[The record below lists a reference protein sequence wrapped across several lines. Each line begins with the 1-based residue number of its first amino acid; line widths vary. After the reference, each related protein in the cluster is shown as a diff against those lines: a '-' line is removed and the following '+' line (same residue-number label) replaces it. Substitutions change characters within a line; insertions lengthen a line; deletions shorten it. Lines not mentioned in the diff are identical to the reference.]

1 MGNRGRLIAPGGLRD
16 DLAAVAEDEP
26 AAGESLAEMA
36 AQYGL
41 RPSSARPRL
50 VFYLVKVW
58 QRRHFIL
65 AYATA
70 RNVSMYTEARL
81 GQLWQVLTPLLNS
94 AVYYLI
100 FGVLFKA
107 NRGISNY
114 TAYLVTGVFIFA
126 FTERSIVVGSTV
138 MRANI
143 ALIRALHFPRACLPL
158 AYVLVEFQQLL
169 LSMVVLFAIV
179 LGTGEPL
186 TWYWLLLLPTLL
198 LQATFNM
205 GAALFMARVGAGAQD
220 ISQLI
225 PFLLRVWRYFCGVMY
240 SIAALPAALPE
251 WGVVV
256 DLVAGHVQL
265 GCDPAGRQQG
275 GQLGHL
281 QGVPARR
288 ELARVHQ
295 PERGAR
301 RLRAAGAGYV
311 RQHRRQ
317 QYAFAAG
324 RGDAALQEAA
334 ELLGLAQQVPR
345 RRGDQPE
352 LGGTVGRQAGHR
364 LRDVGQVRPQPP
376 GERLAP
382 GRRQG
387 HRAAAQHHQVVR
399 LVGVEPG
406 QQLDRGGRPQG
417 TRAVGPV
424 KQVLLERSP
433 HGDAGLGQ
441 QRRDQP
447 AGADGCL
454 QHQRHRAAGPRQRLR
469 HRLEP
474 DGRPVD
480 QVQVD
485 VAVDERPRSQ
495 R

>member
-16 DLAAVAEDEP
+16 ELAAVAVAEDEP
-26 AAGESLAEMA
+26 AAGESLAEKA

-50 VFYLVKVW
+50 VSYLVKVW
-58 QRRHFIL
+58 QRRHFIF

-100 FGVLFKA
+100 FGILFKA

-114 TAYLVTGVFIFA
+114 TAFLVTGVFIFA

-138 MRANI
+138 IRANI
-143 ALIRALHFPRACLPL
+143 TLIRALHFPRACLPL

-251 WGVVV
+251 WAKNVLSFNPAAVYISLTRFAVMSSYRADAPGAKPYNAARCAIFTATKTPSMQAYCHPDIGIGELWLAGVGWAVV
-256 DLVAGHVQL
+256 ILVAGVLYFWQ
-265 GCDPAGRQQG
+265 AETR
-275 GQLGHL
+275 
-281 QGVPARR
+281 
-288 ELARVHQ
+288 
-295 PERGAR
+295 
-301 RLRAAGAGYV
+301 Y
-311 RQHRRQ
+311 
-317 QYAFAAG
+317 G
-324 RGDAALQEAA
+324 RG
-334 ELLGLAQQVPR
+334 
-345 RRGDQPE
+345 
-352 LGGTVGRQAGHR
+352 
-364 LRDVGQVRPQPP
+364 
-376 GERLAP
+376 
-382 GRRQG
+382 
-387 HRAAAQHHQVVR
+387 
-399 LVGVEPG
+399 
-406 QQLDRGGRPQG
+406 
-417 TRAVGPV
+417 
-424 KQVLLERSP
+424 
-433 HGDAGLGQ
+433 
-441 QRRDQP
+441 
-447 AGADGCL
+447 
-454 QHQRHRAAGPRQRLR
+454 
-469 HRLEP
+469 
-474 DGRPVD
+474 
-480 QVQVD
+480 
-485 VAVDERPRSQ
+485 
-495 R
+495 